1 MTTFVDK
8 AMAPLRFTA
17 TLIGIFAVVAVVLAA
32 VGLYGVLSTIVRQ
45 RTAEIGMR
53 MVFGA
58 PRSSILNLVVGEG
71 LKLSAVGIVL
81 GLSGAFAITRVIASL
96 LVGVNPTDPVTFA
109 AIVALFGIVAV
120 TASWIPARRASRLD
134 PMAAIREE

>member
-17 TLIGIFAVVAVVLAA
+17 TLIGIFAVVAVMLAA

-96 LVGVNPTDPVTFA
+96 LVGVNPTDPATFA

>member
-1 MTTFVDK
+1 
-8 AMAPLRFTA
+8 
-17 TLIGIFAVVAVVLAA
+17 
-32 VGLYGVLSTIVRQ
+32 VLSTIERQ

-58 PRSSILNLVVGEG
+58 SRSSILGLVIGEG
-71 LKLSAVGIVL
+71 LKLSAAGILIGVA
-81 GLSGAFAITRVIASL
+81 GAFLITRVMASL
-96 LVGVNPTDPVTFA
+96 LVDVRPTDPATFA
-109 AIVALFGIVAV
+109 AIVLVFATIAM

>member
-1 MTTFVDK
+1 
-8 AMAPLRFTA
+8 
-17 TLIGIFAVVAVVLAA
+17 
-32 VGLYGVLSTIVRQ
+32 VLSTIVRQ

-58 PRSSILNLVVGEG
+58 PRSSILSLVVGEG
-71 LKLSAVGIVL
+71 LRLSAAGIVI
-81 GLSGAFAITRVIASL
+81 GLAGAFAITRVMASL
-96 LVGVNPTDPVTFA
+96 LVGVNPTDPITFL
-109 AIVALFGIVAV
+109 AIVILFGLIAL

>member
-1 MTTFVDK
+1 M
-8 AMAPLRFTA
+8 M
-17 TLIGIFAVVAVVLAA
+17 LAA

-58 PRSSILNLVVGEG
+58 PRSSILRLVVGEG
-71 LKLSAVGIVL
+71 LKLSAVGIVI
-81 GLSGAFAITRVIASL
+81 GLIGALAVTRVMASL
-96 LVGVNPTDPVTFA
+96 LVGVNPTDPATFA
-109 AIVALFGIVAV
+109 AIVALFGIIAMA
-120 TASWIPARRASRLD
+120 ASWMPARRASRLD